1 MIRKKPRKCQIF
13 ILKGLPVVDT
23 DWAELA
29 VERESVL
36 ATFLIR
42 LDYSLVC
49 SDLLINKL
57 RLLRIGRNV
66 KTKKLEQVQVLYIG
80 ISCLEHTH
88 N

>member
-1 MIRKKPRKCQIF
+1 M
-13 ILKGLPVVDT
+13 VDT